1 MSLDETFSFILI
13 PREKK
18 YSHLQVPKRAVL
30 EGTPFADQIDISR
43 CGVQF
48 TYVVVLGS
56 IWIIF

>member
-1 MSLDETFSFILI
+1 MSLDGKKNILI
-13 PREKK
+13 FRSPNG
-18 YSHLQVPKRAVL
+18 AVL

-43 CGVQF
+43 CGVQL